1 MKISVKNKIL
11 LEALSSLRGIVE
23 ARPTFPAH
31 AMVLFSPCEQGC
43 FLYTIGSEAQ
53 SRLLLTDIDVQKP
66 AKALVSVHRLFEISR
81 NIGVDEDISIS
92 FGDNSVTVSGG
103 RGVYQLRGMA
113 PDDFP
118 LTEELDSSGSI
129 KISEQDLKYLIEK
142 TDFSMAIHDPR
153 FFLNGLFLSSDGKAL
168 TAVST
173 DGHRLALSSLP
184 VSTEGEAGESIVPR
198 NVVLELRR
206 LLSED
211 SDKIAELSINSSNIV
226 VSFGNLQIVA
236 KALNGEFPD
245 YKKIIPTNFAKE
257 IKLDRAEFTSSLRRA
272 AAISQATTDS
282 GVSLTL
288 KFSKGS
294 LKLHS
299 RNTEGEEATVEQ
311 DSEYSDEPLD
321 ISFNPVYLSDVMRVL
336 DTETVLLQ
344 IREADS
350 GVRIVGVGSTSEE
363 YIVMPLRI

>member
-1 MKISVKNKIL
+1 MQVSIKNRIL
-11 LEALSSLRGIVE
+11 LEGLSSLRGIVE
-23 ARPTFPAH
+23 SRPTFPAH
-31 AMVLFSPCEQGC
+31 AMVLFSPSSQGC
-43 FLYTIGSEAQ
+43 HLYTIGSEAQ
-53 SRLLLTDIDVQKP
+53 SRLLLTEINIQKP
-66 AKALVSVHRLFEISR
+66 EKALVSVHRLYEISR

-92 FGDNSVTVSGG
+92 FDDNSVTVSGG
-103 RGVYQLRGMA
+103 RGIYRLRGMS
-113 PDDFP
+113 PEDFP
-118 LTEELDSSGSI
+118 LSEEHDSSDGI
-129 KISEQDLKYLIEK
+129 KMSEQDLKYLIDK

-184 VSTEGEAGESIVPR
+184 VSAGAEVGESIVPR
-198 NVVLELRR
+198 NVVLELKR
-206 LLSED
+206 LLADD
-211 SDKIAELSINSSNIV
+211 SDKIAELNINQSNIE

-245 YKKIIPTNFAKE
+245 YKKIIPTNFAHE
-257 IKLDRAEFTSSLRRA
+257 IKLDREEFMSSLRRA
-272 AAISQATTDS
+272 AAISQASADS

-311 DSEYSDEPLD
+311 DSEYSGEPLD